1 MRPKVETP
9 TDEEEAMI
17 QRGIA
22 ADPGAPELTD
32 AQLASMRPAA
42 EVVPHIVRRRGSQK
56 APTKIPVS
64 LRLDADVVDALRA
77 TGEGWQTR
85 ANALLRTALDLQ
97 AS

>member
-22 ADPGAPELTD
+22 ADAPEVTD